1 MLRIRRLTDYG
12 IVLLAHLASRP
23 GGATHN
29 ARELSAQTGLPLPV
43 VSKILKSLTHAGILV
58 SQRGA
63 KGGYGL
69 AREAQAISVA
79 EIVSALEGP
88 IALTECSVGPGHC
101 DHEGT
106 CRVRTPWHRI
116 SQAINEALGRVT
128 LAELLEPKGWLPFE
142 QPVSGNAALPS
153 ENRTG

>member
-12 IVLLAHLASRP
+12 IVLLAHLASDPR
-23 GGATHN
+23 GATHN

-43 VSKILKSLTHAGILV
+43 VSKILKHLTHSGVLV

-69 AREAQAISVA
+69 ARDARHITVA

-88 IALTECSVGPGHC
+88 IALTECADG
-101 DHEGT
+101 EGQ
-106 CRVRTPWHRI
+106 CVEYLLGQLIVPK
-116 SQAINEALGRVT
+116 ALSAR
-128 LAELLEPKGWLPFE
+128 LACFGTRSFGWI
-142 QPVSGNAALPS
+142 
-153 ENRTG
+153 ENV